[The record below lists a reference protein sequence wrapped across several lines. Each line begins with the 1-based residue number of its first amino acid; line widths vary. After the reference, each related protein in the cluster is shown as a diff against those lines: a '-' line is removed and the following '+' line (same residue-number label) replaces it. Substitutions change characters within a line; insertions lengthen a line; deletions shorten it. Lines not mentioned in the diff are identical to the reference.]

1 MKKILLF
8 MACAICTLAVSA
20 QRAVSNSSTV
30 FSTERADQPITIGIR
45 GGVNFAKQTV
55 SSDGYSFSPKNN
67 VGFNAGIS
75 VDIPMLESLYL
86 QSGLYYTVKGYK
98 LEDEEYSYTETCT
111 PAYLEL
117 PILASYRY
125 NISDYTQLQINF
137 GPYLAYGIAGKY
149 KWEDN
154 DGEEDDDDKY
164 FDDDTNKFD
173 AGLAFGAGVT
183 FGHIFVGINYDLG
196 LTNILKDSEG
206 SLKNRCLSI
215 NVGYNF

>member
-1 MKKILLF
+1 M
-8 MACAICTLAVSA
+8 
-20 QRAVSNSSTV
+20 
-30 FSTERADQPITIGIR
+30 
-45 GGVNFAKQTV
+45 
-55 SSDGYSFSPKNN
+55 
-67 VGFNAGIS
+67 
-75 VDIPMLESLYL
+75 
-86 QSGLYYTVKGYK
+86 
-98 LEDEEYSYTETCT
+98 
-111 PAYLEL
+111 

>member
-1 MKKILLF
+1 

-149 KWEDN
+149 KWRP
-154 DGEEDDDDKY
+154 
-164 FDDDTNKFD
+164 
-173 AGLAFGAGVT
+173 LQ
-183 FGHIFVGINYDLG
+183 
-196 LTNILKDSEG
+196 
-206 SLKNRCLSI
+206 
-215 NVGYNF
+215 NVV

>member
-86 QSGLYYTVKGYK
+86 QSGLYY
-98 LEDEEYSYTETCT
+98 
-111 PAYLEL
+111 
-117 PILASYRY
+117 AS
-125 NISDYTQLQINF
+125 S
-137 GPYLAYGIAGKY
+137 G
-149 KWEDN
+149 
-154 DGEEDDDDKY
+154 
-164 FDDDTNKFD
+164 
-173 AGLAFGAGVT
+173 
-183 FGHIFVGINYDLG
+183 
-196 LTNILKDSEG
+196 
-206 SLKNRCLSI
+206 
-215 NVGYNF
+215 